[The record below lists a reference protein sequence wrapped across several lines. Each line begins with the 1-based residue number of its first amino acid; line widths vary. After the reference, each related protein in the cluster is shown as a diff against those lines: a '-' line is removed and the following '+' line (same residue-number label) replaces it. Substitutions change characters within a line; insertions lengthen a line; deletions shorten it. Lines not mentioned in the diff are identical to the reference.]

1 MCTEELLKQGT
12 NLSLAN
18 SVYKSTRNVYPYALT
33 RFPSAHTHAHTCV
46 CACMQTQASRTWANV
61 LCSPNGHGLSALCKA
76 PCEAVRSAL
85 AKTSHGKARR
95 VRAHV
100 HSYAP
105 RRGASAPPAPRT
117 AQDGDVCFRV
127 PAPGGALTGN
137 PRIWTSPLPGTVCGP
152 AHSHIPT
159 FRCFRPLAW
168 KDQFK
173 GQWIGIHRQLLSC
186 TSRQGHYLAGI

>member
-1 MCTEELLKQGT
+1 
-12 NLSLAN
+12 
-18 SVYKSTRNVYPYALT
+18 
-33 RFPSAHTHAHTCV
+33 
-46 CACMQTQASRTWANV
+46 MQTQASRTWANV

-117 AQDGDVCFRV
+117 AQDGDVRFRV

-137 PRIWTSPLPGTVCGP
+137 PRIWTSPLPGTVCGS
-152 AHSHIPT
+152 AHSHGPT
-159 FRCFRPLAW
+159 FLHSDASGLSPGRTSLKGSGSESIDSCCPARPDKVITWQGFNMVQDPQSHPAR
-168 KDQFK
+168 
-173 GQWIGIHRQLLSC
+173 HRVFSARERTALGRDS
-186 TSRQGHYLAGI
+186 